1 MTDPH
6 LTPLELD
13 LLVDGLAGPEAARWH
28 AHLEAC
34 AVCRGRLE
42 TQARIAA
49 TVETL
54 PHLAPPPRLA
64 EAVMARVTL
73 ERPVPVALV
82 ERARQVVRT
91 PAPWQRLLWAGTVIG
106 AIAVTIGVV
115 VGLNSREARHL
126 LRDAAVTIG
135 NSVAWSVSDGVS
147 TLVPVAV
154 GLGLSAVGL
163 GLLAARARRRMG

>member
-1 MTDPH
+1 MTDRH

-13 LLVDGLAGPEAARWH
+13 LLVDGIAGPEAARWR
-28 AHLEAC
+28 AHLDGCAAC
-34 AVCRGRLE
+34 RARHT

-64 EAVMARVTL
+64 EAVMARVSV

-82 ERARQVVRT
+82 EGVRHAARVT
-91 PAPWQRLLWAGTVIG
+91 APWHRLLVIG
-106 AIAVTIGVV
+106 AGVGAVGVTLGVV
-115 VGLNSREARHL
+115 AMLSSPTGRHVV
-126 LRDAAVTIG
+126 RDAGLTLG
-135 NSVAWSVSDGVS
+135 NSLAWTVSEGMS
-147 TLVPVAV
+147 ALAPVAV
-154 GLGLSAVGL
+154 GLGVATLGL